1 MNPAPRIFWYPLQK
15 RYILFTPDI
24 LAHIYEYQQ
33 KWPWSREAGGELFTP
48 DPEAD
53 GLVIVAASGPSR
65 KDTRKRYYFNQ
76 ACLRPRD
83 RFWDIPVPKID
94 SAFDNLFVPQPS
106 WSPSTTQQLRKL
118 VAAPYLP
125 PNDWTPRSEAYFVFP
140 LAQGTPGKQ
149 CGLAATGV
157 YQPSLRSPWLAA
169 QDPQTATRE
178 RERQYKQGL
187 HAVGLWHTHP
197 QQNPTPSWQDKKT
210 AKQYFDDF
218 EGARNRYLLV
228 VMGKNEPAPN
238 MSVWSIET
246 KGWVELIE

>member
-1 MNPAPRIFWYPLQK
+1 RRVSPTGGLMSERTTGNALGAPW
-15 RYILFTPDI
+15 
-24 LAHIYEYQQ
+24 
-33 KWPWSREAGGELFTP
+33 
-48 DPEAD
+48 
-53 GLVIVAASGPSR
+53 
-65 KDTRKRYYFNQ
+65 Q

-118 VAAPYLP
+118 VAAPYLA

-169 QDPQTATRE
+169 AVQDRSGPGR
-178 RERQYKQGL
+178 YGL
-187 HAVGLWHTHP
+187 CR
-197 QQNPTPSWQDKKT
+197 
-210 AKQYFDDF
+210 
-218 EGARNRYLLV
+218 GA
-228 VMGKNEPAPN
+228 G
-238 MSVWSIET
+238 
-246 KGWVELIE
+246 GWT